1 MAALIN
7 VRRDVSDTFYRYK
20 MERLQTKVEGKGNGI
35 KTVIVNLTSVAQSLE
50 RPGAYLIKFFGFELG
65 AQTNIDPKD
74 DRWIINGA
82 HESAKLQDLLDVF
95 IKKFVLC
102 HKCKNPETRT
112 EIKDERIY
120 LDCKACGVRSDVDLR
135 HKLSG
140 FILKSQTT
148 GKKGK
153 KDKAARKEARKAK
166 QNGQANGNGK
176 ASDDDDNSNHSGD
189 KETGDS
195 GSANG
200 DANGDIA
207 SDDDAFTRKIKA
219 EAQDIK
225 QAEIEVKDDEWAVD
239 MSEEA
244 VKARQQNLPDEF
256 KQKLVLNGED
266 DDEDGE
272 AGGNTVYDQLGDWIQ
287 EQTEEKGSVDQI
299 DGVDIFV
306 KAKELGIDGKHRTVQ
321 VLVLTLFDD
330 NVIVQIPKRASLLAK
345 MIGESERHQKA
356 LLNGTERFVG
366 ERMKSSPAFVDKI
379 VKILALYYQHDLAS
393 EEVLTKWC
401 SRASKKYVDVS
412 VSRKIRKATE
422 PFLKWLDEA
431 DEDSEEE
438 TEEE

>member
-1 MAALIN
+1 MAGLVN
-7 VRRDVSDTFYRYK
+7 VRRDVSDSFYRYK

-35 KTVIVNLTSVAQSLE
+35 KTVVVNLTSVAQSLD

-82 HESAKLQDLLDVF
+82 HESAKLQDLLDIF

-140 FILKSQTT
+140 FILKTQTT

-153 KDKAARKEARKAK
+153 KDKAARRAARNAK
-166 QNGQANGNGK
+166 QNGHANGKG
-176 ASDDDDNSNHSGD
+176 SDDDDRSDNSGD
-189 KETGDS
+189 KENGDS

-225 QAEIEVKDDEWAVD
+225 QVALEVKDDEWAVD

-256 KQKLVLNGED
+256 KQKLVINGD
-266 DDEDGE
+266 DEDEDGE
-272 AGGNTVYDQLGDWIQ
+272 GGGNTVYDQLGDWIQ
-287 EQTEEKGSVDQI
+287 EQIGAKG
-299 DGVDIFV
+299 GVDKVEDLEIYV
-306 KAKELGIDGKHRTVQ
+306 KAKELGIEGKHRTVQ
-321 VLVLTLFDD
+321 VLVLTLFDEH
-330 NVIVQIPKRASLLAK
+330 ILTQIPKRAGMLAK
-345 MIGESERHQKA
+345 
-356 LLNGTERFVG
+356 V
-366 ERMKSSPAFVDKI
+366 
-379 VKILALYYQHDLAS
+379 
-393 EEVLTKWC
+393 
-401 SRASKKYVDVS
+401 RA
-412 VSRKIRKATE
+412 RCRTIE
-422 PFLKWLDEA
+422 G
-431 DEDSEEE
+431 
-438 TEEE
+438 